1 MSQSTSDP
9 GAPVNEK
16 VAVVGSGAIACG
28 LAAVVAAKLGEAVLV
43 ARSDESAR
51 KARKQT
57 AKQLERMEF
66 DGEVTVDVGGALL
79 AQASYIVEAIA
90 EDFACKA
97 QLLAELHGQA

>member
-43 ARSDESAR
+43 ARSDESAER
-51 KARKQT
+51 ARTQT
-57 AKQLERMEF
+57 AKLLARMES
-66 DGEVTVDVGGALL
+66 DAEVTVDVGRALIP
-79 AQASYIVEAIA
+79 AASYVIEAIA
-90 EDFACKA
+90 EDFGRKG
-97 QLLAELHGQA
+97 EGPPP